1 MWNIKTNNNNNLIL
15 YVMISIECNFCS
27 FIAALWGYKRVN
39 RNTCLYEALLCAKCA
54 SVKSFTR
61 KKKPNKNY
69 KRLQKSD

>member
-1 MWNIKTNNNNNLIL
+1 MWNIKTNNNNNLIV
-15 YVMISIECNFCS
+15 YVKISIECNFCS

-39 RNTCLYEALLCAKCA
+39 RNTVLYEALLCAKCA
-54 SVKSFTR
+54 SVKAFTH